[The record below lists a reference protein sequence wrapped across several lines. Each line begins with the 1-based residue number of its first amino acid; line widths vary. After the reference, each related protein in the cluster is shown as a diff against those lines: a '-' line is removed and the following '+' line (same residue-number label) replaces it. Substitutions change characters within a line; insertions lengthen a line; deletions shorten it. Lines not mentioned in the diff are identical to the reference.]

1 MALGDELK
9 KGKKALDEA
18 TEQMREL
25 GSVSQETF
33 TSISANMGGMLKD
46 MKNSSQEVQD
56 LTSCFCTITHTN
68 QR

>member
-56 LTSCFCTITHTN
+56 LTSSFKN
-68 QR
+68 QKSIMT